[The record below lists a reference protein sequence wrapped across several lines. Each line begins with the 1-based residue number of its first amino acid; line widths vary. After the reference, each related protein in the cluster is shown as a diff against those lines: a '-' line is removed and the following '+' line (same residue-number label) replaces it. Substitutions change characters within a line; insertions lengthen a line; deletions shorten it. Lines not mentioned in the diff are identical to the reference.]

1 MKHSGRKGLP
11 GGIRFAAIVGL
22 VLSILTGW
30 AALME
35 AVEMVNFYEA
45 RSLRMEQELPRIPG
59 APALDAKT
67 LEVYYAALEPMREP
81 RAVLLGLLAVAC
93 AFVSVSAARMLNPE
107 HLPRDAMRRV
117 LSRAAI
123 IAAGLR
129 TIDGAQ
135 MSVAKQRL
143 FAALAEPMSKMP
155 EFPPDITVEAS
166 REILSAMGAGSAIF
180 GTVVVAGTFAFL
192 GQYFRSQGVREAVA
206 VQDGPQEE

>member
-30 AALME
+30 SSLLE
-35 AVEMVNFYEA
+35 AVEMANFYEA
-45 RSLRMEQELPRIPG
+45 RSLRLEQELPRIPG
-59 APALDAKT
+59 APPLDAKVF
-67 LEVYYAALEPMREP
+67 EVYYATLEPMREP
-81 RAVLLGLLAVAC
+81 RAVLLALLAVAC
-93 AFVSVSAARMLNPE
+93 AFVSVSAARMLSPE
-107 HLPRDAMRRV
+107 NLSRDAMRRV

-123 IAAGLR
+123 IAAVLR

-155 EFPPDITVEAS
+155 EFPPDITIEAS
-166 REILSAMGAGSAIF
+166 REILGAMGAGTAIF
-180 GTVVVAGTFAFL
+180 GTAVVAGTFVIL
-192 GQYFRSQGVREAVA
+192 GQYFRSQRVRDAVA
-206 VQDGPQEE
+206 VQDGPQEQ

>member
-1 MKHSGRKGLP
+1 MKHSSRKGLP

-35 AVEMVNFYEA
+35 AVEMANFYEA
-45 RSLRMEQELPRIPG
+45 RSLRMEQELPRLPG
-59 APALDAKT
+59 APALDPKIF
-67 LEVYYAALEPMREP
+67 EVYYAALEPMREP

-107 HLPRDAMRRV
+107 NLHRDTLSRV

-155 EFPPDITVEAS
+155 EFPPDITVETS
-166 REILSAMGAGSAIF
+166 REILSAMGVGSAVF
-180 GTVVVAGTFAFL
+180 GTVVVAGTFAIL
-192 GQYFRSQGVREAVA
+192 GQYFRSQRVREAMA
-206 VQDGPQEE
+206 VQDGPQAE